1 MKREIQPAVYMLAS
15 ARNGT
20 LYIGVTS
27 NLVQRIWQHREGVV
41 EGFTT
46 KYHVKTLVWYEQH
59 DTMESAITR
68 EKSLKTWNRDWKL
81 RLIETANPNWCDL
94 WREILGEELIH
105 APQSADHDPL
115 SGRHSTPPVRR
126 AAIPDRHS
134 RIGGNPEPGEAA
146 TSKALDSRLRGN
158 DGEVR

>member
-1 MKREIQPAVYMLAS
+1 MKREIQPAVYMMAS

-68 EKSLKTWNRDWKL
+68 EKSLKKWNRDWKL
-81 RLIETANPNWCDL
+81 RLIETANPHWCDL
-94 WREILGEELIH
+94 WGEILGEELIH
-105 APQSADHDPL
+105 DAPSADHDPL

-126 AAIPDRHS
+126 TVLPDRHS
-134 RIGGNPEPGEAA
+134 RAGGNPEPGEAA

>member
-1 MKREIQPAVYMLAS
+1 MKRETQPAVYMMAS

-68 EKSLKTWNRDWKL
+68 EKSLKKWNRDWKL
-81 RLIETANPNWCDL
+81 RLIETANPDWRDL
-94 WREILGEELIH
+94 WGEILGEERIH
-105 APQSADHDPL
+105 EPLSVDHDPL
-115 SGRHSTPPVRR
+115 SDRHSTPPVR
-126 AAIPDRHS
+126 HS
-134 RIGGNPEPGEAA
+134 RVGGNPEPGEAA
-146 TSKALDSRLRGN
+146 TPKALDSRLRGN
-158 DGEVR
+158 DGEVP